1 MLSILL
7 LEDDLVLL
15 ESLADELEDEG
26 YNVDRAKHG
35 KELLDLTYSK
45 SYDLYI
51 LDINVPYVDG
61 LTLLT
66 ELRASNDITPA
77 IFLTSKNTESDMI
90 AGFEAKCDDYLVKP
104 FQLYELKLRIGALL
118 RRTTKLKL
126 LYYDEIAIDIERNI
140 LKIKDETC
148 VLDKKALEILALF
161 VAHPNTVFTMDQIID
176 EVYQDKIPSHTVV
189 RVHIS
194 KINALFQKKRI
205 INLRGV
211 GYRYE
216 NF

>member
-1 MLSILL
+1 MASILL

-26 YNVDRAKHG
+26 YSVDRAKHG
-35 KELLDLTYSK
+35 KELLDLTYNN

-61 LTLLT
+61 LTLLR
-66 ELRASNDITPA
+66 ELRASNDTTPT
-77 IFLTSKNTESDMI
+77 IFLTSKNTESDKI

-104 FQLYELKLRIGALL
+104 FPLYELKLRIQALL
-118 RRTTKLKL
+118 RRTAKEKL
-126 LYYDEIAIDIERNI
+126 LHYDDITIDIEHNI
-140 LKIKDETC
+140 LKIKDEVC
-148 VLDKKALEILALF
+148 LLDKKALEILGLF
-161 VAHPNTVFTMDQIID
+161 IAHPNTVFTMSQIID
-176 EVYQDKIPSHTVV
+176 EVYQDKIPSNTVV

-205 INLRGV
+205 LNKRGI
-211 GYRYE
+211 GYHYE
-216 NF
+216 SL